1 MKEKK
6 EKQEVIKTSLPSTKT
21 KEVTV
26 QKAIE
31 TYNSQVDKLLKEIGV
46 PKITDDKSRES
57 VSKYLSRLS
66 EADIYVEEKRKGI
79 VKPHND
85 YVIKINSL
93 FKAIGTKIS
102 LVKDQLKGEITRD
115 FKEQERI
122 RIAEENKKRA
132 EEQERIKEQ
141 ERILA
146 DKRRSELSKLEAQQQ
161 IEKIQEEKKVS
172 VQENLP
178 VTKIRTMEGSTQI
191 RKTWTFEVVD
201 FAKLPDTYKIAN
213 DSMIRNAMKV
223 RDINNVP
230 VKIAGVEF
238 KQEVN
243 VSGGR

>member
-122 RIAEENKKRA
+122 
-132 EEQERIKEQ
+132 
-141 ERILA
+141 LA